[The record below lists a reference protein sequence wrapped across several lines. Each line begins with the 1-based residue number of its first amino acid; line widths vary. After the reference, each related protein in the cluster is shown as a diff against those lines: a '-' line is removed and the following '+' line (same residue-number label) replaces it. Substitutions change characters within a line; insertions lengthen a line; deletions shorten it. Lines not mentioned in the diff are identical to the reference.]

1 MKPDDALNRT
11 DDDVRAFLN
20 AWRAPAPDPAAQA
33 RLIRQLGRI
42 PIPLRPPPRLTARW
56 TWLIARS
63 QFRLVHPALW
73 IASALVMALG
83 GAVTMI
89 LYKPT
94 LNGADLPFALIAPL
108 VAAVG
113 AAFLYGGDS
122 DPPLE
127 LQLSTPI
134 SNQVILL
141 ARLALLFSF
150 NLVLGMIG
158 SVALAFAHAEI
169 SLAPLILAWL
179 APMSALSALAFLLS
193 VLSFDPRL
201 SVLISMTIW
210 GSQVMRRG
218 EQHMLDLRGIPDL
231 LREDLYPLMFG
242 AALAAVL
249 LALWL
254 AAREQHWSNS
264 S

>member
-1 MKPDDALNRT
+1 
-11 DDDVRAFLN
+11 
-20 AWRAPAPDPAAQA
+20 
-33 RLIRQLGRI
+33 
-42 PIPLRPPPRLTARW
+42 
-56 TWLIARS
+56 
-63 QFRLVHPALW
+63 
-73 IASALVMALG
+73 
-83 GAVTMI
+83 
-89 LYKPT
+89 
-94 LNGADLPFALIAPL
+94 
-108 VAAVG
+108 
-113 AAFLYGGDS
+113 
-122 DPPLE
+122 
-127 LQLSTPI
+127 
-134 SNQVILL
+134 VILL